1 MLSLSRSRVS
11 FRCRVK
17 WQPSIPLSLD
27 LGVGLGLGHEFRI
40 SIVGATLYACM
51 HMCLRVCVCVFV
63 CNTSKRPAH
72 GASYDAWHLPK
83 CTSIENL
90 QRCEIYYATKN
101 SIKANKVKVNNFQC
115 RRFKDWLRDFQQY
128 LYILHTCQRQRSII
142 LFKLGFF
149 QLVYD
154 RLSA

>member
-51 HMCLRVCVCVFV
+51 HMCLRVCVCVCLYV
-63 CNTSKRPAH
+63 THPNDRHTVHRTMH
-72 GASYDAWHLPK
+72 G
-83 CTSIENL
+83 
-90 QRCEIYYATKN
+90 IYQNAQ
-101 SIKANKVKVNNFQC
+101 A
-115 RRFKDWLRDFQQY
+115 
-128 LYILHTCQRQRSII
+128 
-142 LFKLGFF
+142 
-149 QLVYD
+149 
-154 RLSA
+154 